1 MSLINFINDIEAF
14 AEKTEGA
21 IEDVVR
27 GVRLQALTLPVKKMP
42 VDTGQA
48 RGSVVASIGSPNDS
62 PLNLLD
68 KTVEGAIARAQSA
81 IDAPVDSLFI
91 VSSNIPY
98 MWTLEY
104 GGYGRGEGATNKT
117 TRDGY
122 SVQAPNGMF
131 RISAIELRQGIK
143 DVINNVKS

>member
-42 VDTGQA
+42 VETGQA
-48 RGSVVASIGSPNDS
+48 RGSVVASIGSAKDS

-68 KTVEGAIARAQSA
+68 KTVEGAIARAQGA

-143 DVINNVKS
+143 DVINDVKS

>member
-27 GVRLQALTLPVKKMP
+27 GVRLQALTLPIEKMP
-42 VDTGQA
+42 VETGQA
-48 RGSVVASIGSPNDS
+48 RGSVVASIGAPKDS
-62 PLNLLD
+62 PLKNLD
-68 KTVEGAIARAQSA
+68 KTVEGAIARAQGA
-81 IDAPVDSLFI
+81 INAPVDSLFI

-143 DVINNVKS
+143 DVINDVKS